1 VSIKDFAEQLSDVLL
16 RIEDAKCE
24 GRAILDAAKEAGVN
38 VSALRKVAQEMVMD
52 STKLA
57 KKYDAEEQLD
67 MFRQEVGIFKAKGL
81 AETDK
86 AMNARKVQREKGLV
100 KAAKELDAIAGSDIA
115 ESYQNNM
122 KALRKWDANR
132 EAAE

>member
-1 VSIKDFAEQLSDVLL
+1 MSIKEFADQLSDVLM

-24 GRAILDAAKEAGVN
+24 VKALLDAAKEAGVN
-38 VSALRKVAQEMVMD
+38 VQALRKVAHEMVMD

-86 AMNARKVQREKGLV
+86 AMNARKVQREKGLI
-100 KAAKELDAIAGSDIA
+100 KAAKKLDAIAGSDIA
-115 ESYQNNM
+115 GSYQSDMN
-122 KALRKWDANR
+122 ALRKWDANR